1 MKELH
6 ARKRFWLGQAVVVG
20 LLVAST
26 SKSNAQVIPT
36 REIKMPPWNN
46 FQIFEP
52 FPLPQLSDPDTH
64 DEIAP
69 EDTPVKNRYR
79 PEYSPRG
86 IKSATG

>member
-1 MKELH
+1 
-6 ARKRFWLGQAVVVG
+6 
-20 LLVAST
+20 
-26 SKSNAQVIPT
+26 
-36 REIKMPPWNN
+36 MPPWNN

-52 FPLPQLSDPDTH
+52 FPLPQLSDPDTR

-86 IKSATG
+86 ICSGRLDDKPIAFGRCAL